1 MRLHSG
7 MLLLVTTALMT
18 PVAAQQAAAPPPQA
32 WRVVETQVAPGQMTA
47 YRQALAGLVKVAEA
61 AKTPNNQR
69 WHTYTSENRQ
79 ITARPVERN
88 DLLAN
93 AAMALRAAQTEM
105 YDKWLAAMPS
115 MSATQLTTLRNEIWI
130 EVPDWSY
137 SAPNA
142 PDPGTGMAMAEVH
155 IAPGGAAA
163 FDSVRKDLVA
173 FRKKIGYPYNV
184 LALRV
189 VLGEPRIMFVT
200 FYDSRE
206 AFYGANA
213 MATLVQKAN
222 AQAEWDALAARLVA
236 PMAGEW
242 RTSLWNYSPTLSYV
256 PQM

>member
-1 MRLHSG
+1 MRLRSG
-7 MLLLVTTALMT
+7 TLLLVIATLAA

-32 WRVVETQVAPGQMTA
+32 WRVVESQVAPGQMTA
-47 YRQALAGLVKVAEA
+47 YREGLAGLVKVAEA
-61 AKTPNNQR
+61 AKTPYGQR
-69 WHTYTSENRQ
+69 WVTYTSENRQ

-88 DLLAN
+88 DLLFN
-93 AAMALRAAQTEM
+93 AGMALRAAQTEM

-115 MSATQLTTLRNEIWI
+115 QSATQLTQLRNEIWM

-137 SAPNA
+137 TAPNA
-142 PDPGTGMAMAEVH
+142 PNPGTGMVMAEVH
-155 IAPGGAAA
+155 IAPGQAAA
-163 FDSVRKDLVA
+163 FDSARKELVA

-200 FYDSRE
+200 FIDSRE

-213 MATLVQKAN
+213 MTALVEKAN
-222 AQAEWDALAARLVA
+222 AQAEWQALGAKLVA

-242 RTSLWNYSPTLSYV
+242 RTSLWNYSTTLSYV
-256 PQM
+256 PKM